1 MSLILDALKKSE
13 AERRRGMPPTLH
25 VQFGAPRRARRMP
38 WAAGAGAVLLAAGL
52 AGGWMWMGR
61 GRDASD
67 VDAAVMPPLAGAPSA
82 APGEGSALPTTGTAA
97 ADPMVASIA
106 PAAPERPVAVA
117 TSAAESALGGVSDK
131 DAGVSVSG
139 GGLPVPQRAAL
150 YTPSAVPVA
159 PPTTVAADPVTPTVA
174 PPEPPPPP
182 VSAPAVAEAREQEP
196 QVAEAAQVAASPT
209 RSPEV
214 SYSQPAMPA
223 PSVAMAEPLVA
234 APAKPE
240 EKLPDV
246 YQLPYATRK
255 ELPKLN
261 LSMHVY
267 SPIAEERFIVLNG
280 KRYTLQSPAPG
291 PELSLLDI
299 VADGAVLEFRGQRFL
314 LPRQTF

>member
-13 AERRRGMPPTLH
+13 AERRRGLPPTLH
-25 VQFGAPRRARRMP
+25 MPYATPRRTRRTP

-61 GRDASD
+61 GRDGSD
-67 VDAAVMPPLAGAPSA
+67 VGAPQMPPLAGAPTA
-82 APGEGSALPTTGTAA
+82 APGDPAAAVASEPTVTAA
-97 ADPMVASIA
+97 PS
-106 PAAPERPVAVA
+106 APEAQPAFA
-117 TSAAESALGGVSDK
+117 TSVAESAYGGVSGK

-174 PPEPPPPP
+174 PPEPPAPP
-182 VSAPAVAEAREQEP
+182 VTAPAVAAESTDPTLEQKPEP
-196 QVAEAAQVAASPT
+196 TAPASAAAIPAAA
-209 RSPEV
+209 PEV
-214 SYSQPAMPA
+214 SASQPEMPA
-223 PSVAMAEPLVA
+223 PSVAMAES
-234 APAKPE
+234 PAKPE
-240 EKLPDV
+240 EALPDI

-261 LSMHVY
+261 LTMHVY
-267 SPIAEERFIVLNG
+267 SPVAEERFIVLNG
-280 KRYTLQSPAPG
+280 KRYTLQSAAPG

-299 VADGAVLEFRGQRFL
+299 NADGAVLEFRGQRFL

>member
-13 AERRRGMPPTLH
+13 AERRRGLPPTLH
-25 VQFGAPRRARRMP
+25 MPYATPRRARRAP

-61 GRDASD
+61 GRDAGD
-67 VDAAVMPPLAGAPSA
+67 VDAGALPPLAGVPTA
-82 APGEGSALPTTGTAA
+82 APGDPSTAPTLPASAEPMLAA
-97 ADPMVASIA
+97 ADAAVPEA
-106 PAAPERPVAVA
+106 PADFAGTP
-117 TSAAESALGGVSDK
+117 TNSLGGVSGRDG
-131 DAGVSVSG
+131 GVSVSG

-150 YTPSAVPVA
+150 FTPSAVPIA
-159 PPTTVAADPVTPTVA
+159 PPTTVAADPVTPTVT
-174 PPEPPPPP
+174 PPEPPAPP
-182 VSAPAVAEAREQEP
+182 VSAPVVAEAGDQAAGEKPQTVDPAPPAAAGTDASPMEITAPEVAMVDP
-196 QVAEAAQVAASPT
+196 QV
-209 RSPEV
+209 
-214 SYSQPAMPA
+214 
-223 PSVAMAEPLVA
+223 L

-240 EKLPDV
+240 EKLPDI

-261 LSMHVY
+261 LTMHVY

-280 KRYTLQSPAPG
+280 KRYTVQSPAPG